1 MNRTLKMLVAL
12 APLAAF
18 APLAAQSAPVVTVL
32 SFDNAS
38 FGPGGKD
45 YDAIGKGIADMV
57 ITDLASGA
65 KVRVVDRMRVQSI
78 LDEQKLTT
86 SGAVDAQTAVR
97 VGRLLGAC
105 YSIYGSFTRNDKTG
119 ENLLTIHATNNE
131 TGEYQKNSI
140 KQASKG
146 DDILDLI
153 AKASGE
159 FAKTVDVKACVGNAG
174 ARRSGDASPA
184 QQGASAAKPA
194 DSGVEKFAAKL
205 SPDAIKKL
213 ESPKAKLDARTMLIY
228 SRALDAKDQKQ
239 TVRAKQLAEQVVQ
252 KYPDFVPA
260 TQLIAALN
268 SGN

>member
-86 SGAVDAQTAVR
+86 SGAIDAQTAVR

-105 YSIYGSFTRNDKTG
+105 YSVYGVFTRNDRTG
-119 ENLLTIHATNNE
+119 ENMLTIHATNNE
-131 TGEYQKNSI
+131 TGAYDKNALKVSN
-140 KQASKG
+140 KG
-146 DDILDLI
+146 DDILDLL
-153 AKASGE
+153 AKGSAE
-159 FAKTVDVKACVGNAG
+159 FVKTVDVKACAGNAG

-184 QQGASAAKPA
+184 QQGSTPAAQPASNTVTYSKGLSPA
-194 DSGVEKFAAKL
+194 DV
-205 SPDAIKKL
+205 KKL
-213 ESPKAKLDARTMLIY
+213 ES
-228 SRALDAKDQKQ
+228 
-239 TVRAKQLAEQVVQ
+239 
-252 KYPDFVPA
+252 
-260 TQLIAALN
+260 
-268 SGN
+268 